1 MKWSDKMKSTYIAPK
16 LLTYGDI
23 DALTQYV
30 GPSPSDDSFPLNG
43 SIVTADGS
51 SGILNNP

>member
-1 MKWSDKMKSTYIAPK
+1 MKWSDEMKSTYIAPK
-16 LLTYGDI
+16 LLVYGDI

-51 SGILNNP
+51 TGFLND